1 MVGSR
6 ATGYFVQLPWP
17 FLLFIHV
24 SLRAIGVL
32 FILRILCYGLSSPFH
47 QPPVSSST
55 HQLMFVLKIQKREQT
70 HHMFFHSFIH
80 LLSWGG
86 VWFFGG
92 DQEKVE
98 GRTSETNHHH
108 IHPANQ
114 PAIICIISSAAENR
128 NNNNNNFS
136 KSSLVKAERT
146 NTPKVVVHHALD
158 TPQIHQ
164 K

>member
-70 HHMFFHSFIH
+70 HHMFFPFIHSF
-80 LLSWGG
+80 
-86 VWFFGG
+86 
-92 DQEKVE
+92 VE
-98 GRTSETNHHH
+98 LRRSMVLRRRSRKSRGTDIGNKPSHSSSK
-108 IHPANQ
+108 

-128 NNNNNNFS
+128 NNNNKNFS